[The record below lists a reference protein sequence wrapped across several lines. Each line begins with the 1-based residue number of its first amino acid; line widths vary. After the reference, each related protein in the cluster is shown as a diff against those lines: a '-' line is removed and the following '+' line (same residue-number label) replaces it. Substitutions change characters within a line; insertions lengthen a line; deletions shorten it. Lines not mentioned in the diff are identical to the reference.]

1 MTAGATALVPVLR
14 PGACQLW
21 WASSRD
27 AHPALRGLL
36 DEDELARDGRLRQP
50 AARALH
56 LTAHALA
63 RTVAAA
69 HLGVPAGELAMTVT
83 CKRCG
88 GPHGKPR
95 PPGPLGLSWSHSGD
109 RVVVAVTLG
118 TEVGVDVERIA
129 PYAPQ
134 TAQRVLR
141 EAEHAVLAALPE
153 PRRPAGF
160 VRYWTRKEALLKA
173 TGDGLSVPPE
183 LLHVTA
189 PDAGPRLLSWSG
201 PERPR
206 LPLHLYDLDAGPGH
220 LAALASVGAPVRPA
234 AHDGSALLA
243 AAVAAV
249 PAVPAADALATPRDL
264 TLLTSERPVAP

>member
-1 MTAGATALVPVLR
+1 MTAGTAETVPALR
-14 PGACQLW
+14 PGVCQLW

-36 DEDELARDGRLRQP
+36 DEDGRARARRLGQP

-56 LTAHALA
+56 VTAHALA

-69 HLGVPAGELAMTVT
+69 HLGLPAGELTLTAT

-129 PYAPQ
+129 PYAPE
-134 TAQRVLR
+134 TAERVLR
-141 EAEHAVLAALPE
+141 GPERAVLATLPE

-183 LLHVTA
+183 LLHVTG
-189 PDAGPRLLSWSG
+189 PDAWPLLLSWSG
-201 PERPR
+201 PEQPGF
-206 LPLHLYDLDAGPGH
+206 PLHLYDLDAGAGH
-220 LAALASVGAPVRPA
+220 LAALASVGAPVRPT

-243 AAVAAV
+243 AAVAA
-249 PAVPAADALATPRDL
+249 AQGSATPRVL
-264 TLLTSERPVAP
+264 TLHPSERPVAP